1 MVRWNGS
8 ILRGKGFT
16 RQAKEAFDVE
26 PRVEYCHP
34 QYDFR
39 WCAICQTEGRG
50 ALIIATLEPRDGA
63 SPRFVFRW
71 DPKDDHLN
79 VDIKNVSGQERGL
92 FEEERQ
98 GYTGHVAKRVA
109 AKLFEVKICIP
120 AANVFAGT
128 VRFKIHEN
136 IALDGKVSIPE
147 KMIGVLEK
155 DGESRRIE

>member
-16 RQAKEAFDVE
+16 RQAKRAFDVE

-39 WCAICQTEGRG
+39 WCAVCQTEGRG

-63 SPRFVFRW
+63 SPRFLLRW
-71 DPKDDHLN
+71 DAKKDELN
-79 VDIKNVSGQERGL
+79 VDIENVSEEAIKL
-92 FEEERQ
+92 FKGERQ
-98 GYTGHVAKRVA
+98 GYTGHVAKRVD

-120 AANVFAGT
+120 TANVFAGT
-128 VRFKIHEN
+128 VGFKIHEN
-136 IALDGKVSIPE
+136 IALDRKVSIPD
-147 KMIGVLEK
+147 KMITVLKK
-155 DGESRRIE
+155 DGESRRVE